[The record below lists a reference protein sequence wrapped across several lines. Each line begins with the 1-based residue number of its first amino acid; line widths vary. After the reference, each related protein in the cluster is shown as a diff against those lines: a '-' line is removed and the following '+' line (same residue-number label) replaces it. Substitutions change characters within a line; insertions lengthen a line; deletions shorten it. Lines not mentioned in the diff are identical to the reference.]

1 MLCHF
6 YFVSLINPLLTEYK
20 NSALGK
26 TLDPDQMN
34 HSALSDCMSFQEK
47 NNFNL
52 GIMGVAAS

>member
-6 YFVSLINPLLTEYK
+6 YFVSFINPLVTECK

-26 TLDPDQMN
+26 MLDPDQMS
-34 HSALSDCMSFQEK
+34 HSALSDCMSFQE

-52 GIMGVAAS
+52 GIMEVAVS